1 MDIPPSGP
9 NRSTTTELWGSD
21 EERRLATQLLNLI
34 AQVHIVDPI
43 EDTVLHQ
50 TYYNLTE
57 FENDLRDYMTTPTD
71 RSAVFSNL
79 QHLRRILGMDNEQRI
94 ANGLN
99 AQASYDA
106 IVNILNQLER
116 ADDNANERAA
126 STVPRGARSALQWTA
141 LERLMN
147 LIDKHIDIK
156 V

>member
-1 MDIPPSGP
+1 M
-9 NRSTTTELWGSD
+9 
-21 EERRLATQLLNLI
+21 LN
-34 AQVHIVDPI
+34 
-43 EDTVLHQ
+43 Q

-79 QHLRRILGMDNEQRI
+79 RHWRRILGMANEQRI

-126 STVPRGARSALQWTA
+126 STAPRGAQAALQWIA

-147 LIDKHIDIK
+147 LIDKHIDTK